1 MKSLLAG
8 SYQKTIDT
16 GSEICSFCI
25 DEKHNRIIAYF
36 NDREEPLGYFNTPV
50 E

>member
-1 MKSLLAG
+1 VKSVLAG
-8 SYQKTIDT
+8 SYQITIDT

-25 DEKHNRIIAYF
+25 DEKNNRIIADF
-36 NDREEPLGYFNTPV
+36 NDREEPLGYLNIPV